1 MLLMLYPPEL
11 AQHPHIK
18 ETIITSLLIIHSIK
32 ILKYICNF
40 LSILKLVIVSVK
52 HFCVPRQILNVF
64 LMFISFNFHYF
75 QLCVADSCAHY

>member
-1 MLLMLYPPEL
+1 MLLMLYPSEL

-64 LMFISFNFHYF
+64 LMFISFNFHESGVHTLFVY
-75 QLCVADSCAHY
+75 SS